1 MVSQKSRYGLLPA
14 PLIILVA
21 LLGAPLGASSGNFIG
36 EAEAA
41 EATEKSEAAEVIA
54 LEIGKAQ
61 LIRLPTTPDVV
72 MLGNPAVADVVV
84 EDNGLLFLLGR
95 EPGETNLLILN
106 EAGKVILSS
115 SVIVVPLSKRR
126 VTVDRGPE
134 VFTLSCDPRCVP
146 VATPQG
152 TGATTAA
159 TAEADTAAAPGGEAA
174 GHAAGGGG
182 APGGMDPAAIAA
194 ALSGLMGSSPAS
206 R

>member
-1 MVSQKSRYGLLPA
+1 MASRKLHHGLLQA
-14 PLIILVA
+14 PLVILALLVA
-21 LLGAPLGASSGNFIG
+21 SWTASSVNIISK
-36 EAEAA
+36 AEAA
-41 EATEKSEAAEVIA
+41 DTVKTAETGDTIA

-61 LIRLPTTPDVV
+61 LIRLTTTPDVV
-72 MLGNPAVADVVV
+72 MLGNPAVADVVL

-106 EAGKVILSS
+106 KAGKVILSS

-152 TGATTAA
+152 SGATTAA
-159 TAEADTAAAPGGEAA
+159 TAPADQTQSGEGGS
-174 GHAAGGGG
+174 GG
-182 APGGMDPAAIAA
+182 ADAAAIANA
-194 ALSGLMGSSPAS
+194 ASGLTGSQPAS
-206 R
+206 Q